1 MKITLAVAALLSII
15 SKTDLVQAVNHRS
28 SSVAGMTLEEKS
40 RSDAQADVYSE
51 MGRFINSKGE
61 AINLAQESG
70 HARLVLEK
78 VKKY

>member
-1 MKITLAVAALLSII
+1 
-15 SKTDLVQAVNHRS
+15 
-28 SSVAGMTLEEKS
+28 
-40 RSDAQADVYSE
+40 
-51 MGRFINSKGE
+51 MGRFINSKGQ

>member
-15 SKTDLVQAVNHRS
+15 SKSDLVQAINHK
-28 SSVAGMTLEEKS
+28 SSVTLEQHS
-40 RSDAQADVYSE
+40 QSDAQTDVYSE

-70 HARLVLEK
+70 HARLVLTK